1 MEWEDNCEIIYKS
14 SQQFIYNGTEFG
26 NNIKDNKEGLY
37 IFAINNLFFHPLILF
52 KDKQF
57 YREWWW
63 NIM

>member
-1 MEWEDNCEIIYKS
+1 MRRRQLAKIIYKS
-14 SQQFIYNGTEFG
+14 SQQFVYNDTEFG

-57 YREWWW
+57 
-63 NIM
+63 